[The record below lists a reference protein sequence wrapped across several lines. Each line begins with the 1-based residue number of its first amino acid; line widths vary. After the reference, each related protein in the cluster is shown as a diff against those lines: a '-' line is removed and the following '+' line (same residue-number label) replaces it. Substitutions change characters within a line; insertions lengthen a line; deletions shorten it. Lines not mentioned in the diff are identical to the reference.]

1 MCAPCA
7 RVYGL
12 ESLIGRAAATA
23 RGAIA
28 PKEGEQKSKGVP
40 HHTLPIWHVHRRDRA
55 HKTRRPSRD
64 RRVPTC
70 AGQVLTALLLLQYRA
85 GPRARRCVVVAGA
98 LAFDYAPASTRV
110 SHGGTSRRIW
120 FNVSQARVP
129 YARGKMVGVLQCRA
143 LLLLRDKSGAAA
155 FCVSRG
161 AALLHAC

>member
-1 MCAPCA
+1 MRHRHCICLQTPLLVL
-7 RVYGL
+7 VY
-12 ESLIGRAAATA
+12 E
-23 RGAIA
+23 
-28 PKEGEQKSKGVP
+28 
-40 HHTLPIWHVHRRDRA
+40 
-55 HKTRRPSRD
+55 
-64 RRVPTC
+64 C
-70 AGQVLTALLLLQYRA
+70 
-85 GPRARRCVVVAGA
+85 VVAGA

-129 YARGKMVGVLQCRA
+129 YARGKWLACSSVRA